1 MPGMEFALASSMFD
15 QCASRSALGQ
25 LSTTS
30 ALSPSQ
36 GEMTSYAA
44 IFHGARSQYIA
55 HSPVI
60 RRRLVN
66 GRRPPLS
73 LGLEGMEA
81 TGFFFTFRVKTIIL
95 RKKISVKIVSFVPT
109 LPSKEI
115 FRATTSLDLRPD
127 LSHTHKLKGFKSLHE
142 PYFYL
147 Y

>member
-1 MPGMEFALASSMFD
+1 MPEMEFALASSMFD

-81 TGFFFTFRVKTIIL
+81 TGFFFTFSENNHFE
-95 RKKISVKIVSFVPT
+95 KKNQRENSQ
-109 LPSKEI
+109 
-115 FRATTSLDLRPD
+115 FRSN
-127 LSHTHKLKGFKSLHE
+127 SSI
-142 PYFYL
+142 Y
-147 Y
+147 

>member
-1 MPGMEFALASSMFD
+1 MPEMEFALASSMFD

-73 LGLEGMEA
+73 LGLEVEA
-81 TGFFFTFRVKTIIL
+81 TGFFLRTFSSH
-95 RKKISVKIVSFVPT
+95 SV
-109 LPSKEI
+109 
-115 FRATTSLDLRPD
+115 
-127 LSHTHKLKGFKSLHE
+127 
-142 PYFYL
+142 
-147 Y
+147 